1 MRRETAPWLLVAATA
16 LCAGVA
22 LRVFDLREQV
32 ALDDEL
38 VSISAALQH
47 PYALLFGSF
56 DAAYYSIPHA
66 LLLKL
71 FADSIGL
78 DELTL
83 RLPSLA
89 AGVAL
94 LCLAPWIAWR
104 RFGAAPAGL
113 FAALLAISPLLV
125 LYSRLARAYAIAI
138 ALVFFAVMSLERWLA
153 ERRPHQAIDYILLS
167 TAAIWFHQ
175 LAAPAVLAPLAPVAL
190 FRGRDAPRGQRVR
203 ESLEPIGLGLAVGL
217 LVTLLLWSA
226 LFVSLGPLV
235 RKLDRISI
243 GVLTQIGALALF
255 AGSRSLW
262 LVALFW
268 LGVAVGIVLALR
280 RHARIAT
287 LLLTS
292 ALSQWLCVLA
302 LGPWLAEV
310 PRVFARYVAFALPFA
325 LLCLA
330 LALAELGRL
339 RVAGRAWPLP
349 LAAGAF
355 LVAALTATGPLP
367 VAYSMPDNFTAH
379 PEYLDPAAPTS
390 VPAVPGFYQRLRDEP
405 GDFAIVEA
413 PLRNSPDLFPY
424 HVYQRLHRKRVR
436 IGFVG
441 SLLDPPDAD
450 EFPLDPD
457 RAAFRTFVD
466 VASPEA
472 LRASGARY
480 LVMHRDLGQELGL
493 PGLRFDLQP
502 AIDAYARRFGP
513 PVYEDPLLA
522 VFLLPPPDGPPPGSA
537 TSAAPRA
544 SESGPSQ
551 SPQTTASVGFRVAT
565 GTLATSARRSCTS
578 ARATISPVGRIAA
591 EIPVLVARSWES
603 RVSRLR
609 NADTARCRRGPPPS
623 ANHESFE
630 SVSSSSAPSRAAS
643 RASRGVVAS

>member
-1 MRRETAPWLLVAATA
+1 VRRDTTPWLLVAATA

-38 VSISAALQH
+38 VSIAATLQH
-47 PYALLFGSF
+47 PYAFLFGSF

-89 AGVAL
+89 GGLAL

-104 RFGAAPAGL
+104 RFGAAPAGI
-113 FAALLAISPLLV
+113 FAALLALSPLLV

-153 ERRPHQAIDYILLS
+153 ERRPGQAIAYVLLGA
-167 TAAIWFHQ
+167 AAIWFHQ

-190 FRGRDAPRGQRVR
+190 FRAWGAPRGQRVR
-203 ESLEPIGLGLAVGL
+203 ELLEPIGLGLAVAL

-243 GVLTQIGALALF
+243 GVITQIGALAIF

-262 LVALFW
+262 LVGLFW
-268 LGVAVGIVLALR
+268 LGVAAGAVLALR
-280 RHARIAT
+280 RHVQIAT
-287 LLLTS
+287 LMLTS

-325 LLCLA
+325 LLGLA
-330 LALAELGRL
+330 LAIAELGRV
-339 RVAGRAWPLP
+339 RVAGRAWPVP
-349 LAAGAF
+349 LVAGSL

-367 VAYSMPDNFTAH
+367 IAYAMPDNFTAH
-379 PEYLDPAAPTS
+379 PEYLDPAAPAS
-390 VPAVPGFYQRLRDEP
+390 VPAVPEFYRRLRDEP

-424 HVYQRLHRKRVR
+424 HVYQRLHGKRVR

-441 SLLDPPDAD
+441 SLLDPPEAD
-450 EFPLDPD
+450 EFPLDPAHAD
-457 RAAFRTFVD
+457 FRTFVD
-466 VASPEA
+466 VASPES
-472 LRASGARY
+472 LRRSGARY

-493 PGLRFDLQP
+493 PGLRFDLRS
-502 AIDAYARRFGP
+502 AIDAYARRFGA
-513 PVYEDPLLA
+513 PVYEDALLA
-522 VFLLPPPDGPPPGSA
+522 VFPLPPPDG
-537 TSAAPRA
+537 APR
-544 SESGPSQ
+544 G
-551 SPQTTASVGFRVAT
+551 TAST
-565 GTLATSARRSCTS
+565 
-578 ARATISPVGRIAA
+578 P
-591 EIPVLVARSWES
+591 
-603 RVSRLR
+603 
-609 NADTARCRRGPPPS
+609 
-623 ANHESFE
+623 
-630 SVSSSSAPSRAAS
+630 AS
-643 RASRGVVAS
+643 